1 MATEGPKKYTA
12 RVVMPLVTIGMEGNL
27 IKLANVENT
36 GFYFSREIFISNL
49 TVVTRVY
56 AIERANFVTL
66 FSCID

>member
-36 GFYFSREIFISNL
+36 GFIFHVKFSSAILPSSREFMP
-49 TVVTRVY
+49 
-56 AIERANFVTL
+56 
-66 FSCID
+66 